1 MFERFTTE
9 ARTAVIG
16 AQAEAKA
23 LKAPQIGTEHLLL
36 GVVAAAV
43 GTPLGRTLDDA
54 GLTLEVTRAAAA
66 EARGGQALGAED
78 AEALRSIG
86 IDLDAVRESLEAGF
100 GENALDRAEPGERRG
115 WFGRLVGGH
124 TPLTAASKKALE
136 LSLRE
141 ALARKDDHIAAEHIL
156 LGILRGD
163 DAGAR
168 DVMAAQ
174 VDPDELRGKILELL
188 DRAA

>member
-9 ARTAVIG
+9 ARDAVIG
-16 AQAEAKA
+16 AQAEARA
-23 LKAPQIGTEHLLL
+23 LRSSQIGTEHLLL
-36 GVVAAAV
+36 GVVAAAA
-43 GTPLGRTLDDA
+43 GTPLGQVLDDA
-54 GLTLEVTRAAAA
+54 GLTLGATRAAAT

-86 IDLDAVRESLEAGF
+86 IDLDAVRESLDASF

-115 WFGRLVGGH
+115 WFGRLMGEHV
-124 TPLTAASKKALE
+124 PFTAASKKALE

-141 ALARKDDHIAAEHIL
+141 ALARKDDRIGAEHIL

-168 DVMAAQ
+168 GVIAAQ
-174 VDPDELRGKILELL
+174 LSAEELRRRIVEML

>member
-16 AQAEAKA
+16 AQAEARA
-23 LKAPQIGTEHLLL
+23 LKSPQIRTEHLLL
-36 GVVAAAV
+36 GVVAAAE
-43 GTPLGRTLDDA
+43 GTPLGHTLDDA
-54 GLTLEVTRAAAA
+54 GLTLDATRAAVA
-66 EARGGQALGAED
+66 EARSGQALGAED

-86 IDLDAVRESLEAGF
+86 IDLDAVRESLDAGF

-124 TPLTAASKKALE
+124 VPFTAASKKALE

-141 ALARKDDHIAAEHIL
+141 ALARKDDHIGAEHIL

-168 DVMAAQ
+168 EVMATQ
-174 VDPDELRGKILELL
+174 LDPADLRRRILELL